1 MSEPESEWRGAVVCV
16 KMRHAN
22 PEMQRLEDATVGAHL
37 ACSEGEG
44 GSPHLLRLPLVRS
57 HPCRCCRSS
66 AGCASPPPTAPAT
79 SPCPSG
85 RARTWRCPHA
95 AAWCRATARSSQQST
110 SPPPAR
116 QTSRWAGQGCVGP
129 CMAGVGGGSAW
140 PTHHERWGLSALAL
154 ALLLIKHTC
163 LCAPPVCPPP
173 LPCLLPRCGA
183 RSATSKNA
191 SSKCS

>member
-1 MSEPESEWRGAVVCV
+1 VSEPESEWRGAVVCV

-85 RARTWRCPHA
+85 RARTWRCPLA
-95 AAWCRATARSSQQST
+95 AAWCLATARSSPQST
-110 SPPPAR
+110 SPPPDR
-116 QTSRWAGQGCVGP
+116 QTSRWAGQGCVG
-129 CMAGVGGGSAW
+129 AGPNCA
-140 PTHHERWGLSALAL
+140 GLSVSHPAHCGLLELGTFALVL
-154 ALLLIKHTC
+154 PLLLIKHARTLC
-163 LCAPPVCPPP
+163 LF
-173 LPCLLPRCGA
+173 PCLARLGRCGA
-183 RSATSKNA
+183 RSATSKSA
-191 SSKCS
+191 SSRCS